1 MIYFDI
7 GNEDQRFGSKN
18 IPRIAGIAKTFIMTH
33 FHGTATIT
41 FVTKLHFIGRLT
53 ICGA

>member
-1 MIYFDI
+1 MIHFDI
-7 GNEDQRFGSKN
+7 GIEDQRFGSKN
-18 IPRIAGIAKTFIMTH
+18 IPRIAKTFIMTH